1 MKVKDVLKMLERL
14 NPESEILLSICEKR
28 VEKPYMKN
36 VRVWPKGDKVIIDG
50 WERTDSH
57 E

>member
-1 MKVKDVLKMLERL
+1 MKVKDVLRMLERL
-14 NPESEILLSICEKR
+14 DPEAEILLSICEKR

-50 WERTDSH
+50 WEEVKIT
-57 E
+57 

>member
-14 NPESEILLSICEKR
+14 NPESEILLSVCEKR

-50 WERTDSH
+50 WEEVKIT
-57 E
+57 